1 MMLTNILYTLNQ
13 SVLLLGI
20 LLIFGQSLFFPQKPK
35 AGYKIAQT
43 ALTLSFLFEVLFYN
57 KNAWPAFFQ
66 TSPNIVASCV
76 LATLLSMLVLR
87 LSAKR
92 GLLQD
97 DMNTSLFCLLV
108 LAAVGSLNIMVH
120 TTHLGILF
128 AGFCAVCFIQ
138 YGILRLNKFNEDLY
152 HSARNYAFISL
163 ILIFLFLAALFIIGA
178 ENFAYHDA
186 FGALILMDE
195 KLKNVALTGLIL
207 PCFWL
212 LGAAPL
218 HFYKTGTFS
227 KLLLPSITY
236 FALVLPAGAWAV
248 SFELYSR
255 IFALEGQKMSDIF
268 YIFGIISILTG
279 IVGANAERL
288 ISKIFA
294 FIGVFY
300 TGMIFLMI
308 SYSAQDALP
317 ICFAGIKLYLLLMSG
332 IMICLYTF
340 KSNGIYLNNIGQI
353 SGFGWARPYISAA
366 MMFFA
371 LCFMGLPPF
380 IGFTAQFVM
389 LKNFYADLPTLY
401 LVLIAFLSLMPV
413 FLKILQALYF
423 KQKENHF
430 DRTDTLFHI
439 LAGVIFGLCL
449 MLIWCPQILIF
460 QADF

>member
-1 MMLTNILYTLNQ
+1 MLTNILYTFNQ
-13 SVLLLGI
+13 SILFFGI
-20 LLIFGQSLFFPQKPK
+20 LLLSAHSLFLLPRPK
-35 AGYKIAQT
+35 TSYKIAQT
-43 ALTLSFLFEVLFYN
+43 SLILSFLFEILFYN
-57 KNAWPAFFQ
+57 KNAWPTFFQ
-66 TSPNIVASCV
+66 TSPNIVMSCA
-76 LATLLSMLVLR
+76 LTTLMAMFVLR
-87 LSAKR
+87 LSSKR
-92 GLLQD
+92 SLQD
-97 DMNTSLFCLLV
+97 DLNTNLFCVLI
-108 LAAVGSLNIMVH
+108 LAAVGALNMMAH
-120 TTHLGILF
+120 AAHLGILF
-128 AGFCAVCFIQ
+128 VAFCGICFIQ
-138 YGILRLNKFNEDLY
+138 YGIFHLNKLNEDLY
-152 HSARNYAFISL
+152 HSGRNYIFISL
-163 ILIFLFLAALFIIGA
+163 MLIFLFLATLFIIGA
-178 ENFAYHDA
+178 ENLAYHDVSD
-186 FGALILMDE
+186 ALTLMNNE
-195 KLKNVALTGLIL
+195 LKNIALTGLIL

-212 LGAAPL
+212 LGVAPL
-218 HFYKTGTFS
+218 HFYKTSTLS
-227 KLLLPSITY
+227 KLLLPSVTY
-236 FALVLPAGAWAV
+236 FTLVPVVDAWCV
-248 SFELYSR
+248 TFELYNG
-255 IFALEGQKMSDIF
+255 IFAFDLQKMSDIF

-279 IVGANAERL
+279 IIGANAEHL

-300 TGMIFLMI
+300 TGIIFLMI
-308 SYSAQDALP
+308 SYSAQNVLP

-332 IMICLYTF
+332 VMICLYTF

-353 SGFGWARPYISAA
+353 SGLGWARPYIGAA

-389 LKNFYADLPTLY
+389 LKSFHTNLTTLY
-401 LVLIAFLSLMPV
+401 LVLIGFLSLMPV